1 MAMRRTPRANGADAG
16 GVLAGPPPPGEWR
29 CLQGRFAFA

>member
-16 GVLAGPPPPGEWR
+16 GVLAGPPPGEWR